1 MSIEVSSKSIISKS
15 NQDYENLSK
24 KDLMDMYSVVL
35 EKFPENPKKYEI
47 LQEIT
52 DQQIYKTLKNKDHI
66 KKINQELKSLYLKE
80 KLTEFEKSRTVQ
92 LQNILKDLIL

>member
-1 MSIEVSSKSIISKS
+1 MSIEVSSKRIISKS
-15 NQDYENLSK
+15 NADYENLSK
-24 KDLMDMYSVVL
+24 KDLIEMYSVVL

-66 KKINQELKSLYLKE
+66 KKINQELKSLYVKE
-80 KLTEFEKSRTVQ
+80 KLTEFEKSRIVQ
-92 LQNILKDLIL
+92 LQNILKDLM

>member
-24 KDLMDMYSVVL
+24 KDLIDMYSVVL

-80 KLTEFEKSRTVQ
+80 KLTEFEKSRIVQ
-92 LQNILKDLIL
+92 LQNIIKDLM

>member
-1 MSIEVSSKSIISKS
+1 MSKS

-24 KDLMDMYSVVL
+24 KELIDMYSVVL
-35 EKFPENPKKYEI
+35 EKFPENSKKYEI

-52 DQQIYKTLKNKDHI
+52 DQQIYKTFKNKNHI

-80 KLTEFEKSRTVQ
+80 KFSEFEKSRIVQ
-92 LQNILKDLIL
+92 LQNILKDLV

>member
-1 MSIEVSSKSIISKS
+1 MSIEVSSKSIVSKS

-24 KDLMDMYSVVL
+24 KDLIDMYSVVL

-66 KKINQELKSLYLKE
+66 KKINQEIKSLYVKE
-80 KLTEFEKSRTVQ
+80 KLTEFEKSRIVQ
-92 LQNILKDLIL
+92 LQNILKDLIS

>member
-24 KDLMDMYSVVL
+24 KDLIDMYSVVL

-66 KKINQELKSLYLKE
+66 KKINQEIKSLYLKE
-80 KLTEFEKSRTVQ
+80 KLTEFEKSRIVQ
-92 LQNILKDLIL
+92 LQNILKDLI